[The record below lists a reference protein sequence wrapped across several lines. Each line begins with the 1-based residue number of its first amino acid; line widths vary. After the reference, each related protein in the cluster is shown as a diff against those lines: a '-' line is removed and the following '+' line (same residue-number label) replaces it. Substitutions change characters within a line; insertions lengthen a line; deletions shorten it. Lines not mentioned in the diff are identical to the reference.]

1 MRRVT
6 SLWLVCALLLVSGC
20 TITGLEETASREAW
34 PANAE
39 AAFGC
44 TPVSIDLFGGDIR
57 GSGSGV
63 FVSDRWILTA
73 AHVVP
78 EDATHAWV
86 WANHKDEPVAMVLPI
101 ELVIVGGGAPVEPGD
116 WALIRLPAMAR
127 GLGAKPAP
135 LVSADDLHH
144 AMLVGFP
151 TVDGDRPSEVRGAL
165 SKRSLVVVRSER
177 PSSGWFVSESP
188 ENPIRYFRMVRGWSA
203 LAGASGGPV
212 VAYNEAGRP
221 GVAAIVLGRVEYRG
235 LWRRGRAIVTHAIQ
249 PQAFLAAEGALDR
262 WTPTGGE
269 GRMLVWGPS
278 PAASQPTLTGDGDGV
293 PQRQAA
299 SRR

>member
-1 MRRVT
+1 MKRIAA
-6 SLWLVCALLLVSGC
+6 LWFVCALLLLGGC
-20 TITGLEETASREAW
+20 TITGLEETASRESW
-34 PANAE
+34 PANPE
-39 AAFGC
+39 VAFGC
-44 TPVSIDLFGGDIR
+44 TPVSIDLFGGTIR

-78 EDATHAWV
+78 EDATHVCV
-86 WANHKDEPVAMVLPI
+86 WANHADDPLAIVLPI
-101 ELVIVGGGAPVEPGD
+101 ELVIVGGGKPVEPGD
-116 WALIRLPAMAR
+116 WALIRVPALAR
-127 GLGAKPAP
+127 SLGAKPAP

-151 TVDGDRPSEVRGAL
+151 TVGGDGPMEARGPL
-165 SKRSLVVVRSER
+165 SRRSMVVVRTER
-177 PSSGWFVSESP
+177 PSSGWFIDDEM

-212 VAYNEAGRP
+212 VSYNEAGRP
-221 GVAAIVLGRVEYRG
+221 GVVGIVLGRVEYRG
-235 LWRRGRAIVTHAIQ
+235 LWRRGRAIVTHAIP
-249 PQAFLAAEGALDR
+249 PQALLAAHGALDR
-262 WTPTGGE
+262 WTPTGDG
-269 GRMLVWGPS
+269 GRMLVWGS
-278 PAASQPTLTGDGDGV
+278 GVASGQPTLTGDGDGV